1 MQFRSHECESVVVDV
16 EHFLLAGSPRD
27 VHSLELVKTS
37 EHTGTSDTT
46 ENVGTSTLHHAHE
59 ALVLHDLHSAVDG
72 TLVLGTTTR
81 GHHHPPPDC
90 VNGVGHQAGSNSD
103 SPSKEEGSSNGR
115 VLSSDEQGLQ
125 GIEHTEVHA
134 TVDEDPD
141 SRDGEAS
148 VDALDTVRLQGLDV
162 DIDQTVELTLST
174 LALVVVGQP
183 GPGKVKGVHE
193 EKGKGSGETT
203 RGNVGGKLD
212 SGRGILGGGEEG
224 LDGVLEGKVQGLGG
238 EVPQHVG
245 EVSSPEGDN
254 TLGVQHPL
262 SAVKN
267 TGVGLV
273 QTTLLDH
280 LILVLDEQLDSL
292 DGGSHGL
299 GDTSSNTG
307 QHEVLEEP
315 KLLVTHL
322 AFLICRLVWRGLS
335 PRVPC

>member
-1 MQFRSHECESVVVDV
+1 M
-16 EHFLLAGSPRD
+16 G
-27 VHSLELVKTS
+27 LE
-37 EHTGTSDTT
+37 
-46 ENVGTSTLHHAHE
+46 
-59 ALVLHDLHSAVDG
+59 
-72 TLVLGTTTR
+72 
-81 GHHHPPPDC
+81 
-90 VNGVGHQAGSNSD
+90 
-103 SPSKEEGSSNGR
+103 
-115 VLSSDEQGLQ
+115 

-134 TVDEDPD
+134 TVDEDTD

-193 EKGKGSGETT
+193 EQGQGSSSTT
-203 RGNVGGKLD
+203 GGDVGGKLD
-212 SGRGILGGGEEG
+212 GGRSVLGGGEEG
-224 LDGVLEGKVQGLGG
+224 LDGVLEGKVKSLGG

-245 EVSSPEGDN
+245 KVSSPEGGN
-254 TLGVQHPL
+254 TLSCHHPL
-262 SAVKN
+262 GAVKN

-292 DGGSHGL
+292 DGGSHSL

-322 AFLICRLVWRGLS
+322 VFLICRLVWRGLS
-335 PRVPC
+335 PRVDELLGQRRGPAGEESRSQ

>member
-1 MQFRSHECESVVVDV
+1 M
-16 EHFLLAGSPRD
+16 HFLLAGSPSD
-27 VHSLELVKTS
+27 VHGLELVETS

-59 ALVLHDLHSAVDG
+59 ALVLHDLHSAVNRA
-72 TLVLGTTTR
+72 LVLGTATR
-81 GHHHPPPDC
+81 GHHHPPPDG

-103 SPSKEEGSSNGR
+103 SPSKEEGCNDGR
-115 VLSSDEQGLQ
+115 VLSSDEHGLQ

-134 TVDEDPD
+134 TVDEDTD

-183 GPGKVKGVHE
+183 GPGKVKGVHKQ
-193 EKGKGSGETT
+193 KGQGSGKTT
-203 RGNVGGKLD
+203 RGNVRGKLD
-212 SGRGILGGGEEG
+212 GGRGILGGGEQS
-224 LDGVLEGKVQGLGG
+224 LDGVLEGKVQSLGG
-238 EVPQHVG
+238 EVPQHVS

-254 TLGVQHPL
+254 TLGGQHPL
-262 SAVKN
+262 GAVKN

-273 QTTLLDH
+273 QTTLLNH

-299 GDTSSNTG
+299 GDTSGNTG
-307 QHEVLEEP
+307 QHEVLKEP

-322 AFLICRLVWRGLS
+322 EL
-335 PRVPC
+335 

>member
-1 MQFRSHECESVVVDV
+1 MGVSFRSHWLSVTDA
-16 EHFLLAGSPRD
+16 EYNNLLQAGSPRD
-27 VHSLELVKTS
+27 VHGLELVETS

-46 ENVGTSTLHHAHE
+46 EDVGSGTLHHAHE
-59 ALVLHDLHSAVDG
+59 AFVLHDLHSAVDG
-72 TLVLGTTTR
+72 TLVLGATTR

-103 SPSKEEGSSNGR
+103 SPSEEEGGNHGR
-115 VLSSDEQGLQ
+115 VLSSDKHGLQ

-134 TVDEDPD
+134 TVDEDTD
-141 SRDGEAS
+141 SRDGEAC

-162 DIDQTVELTLST
+162 HVDQTVELTLST

-193 EKGKGSGETT
+193 EKGQGSGETT

-212 SGRGILGGGEEG
+212 GGRGILGGGEQG
-224 LDGVLEGKVQGLGG
+224 LDGVLEGKVQSLGG
-238 EVPQHVG
+238 EVPQHIC

-254 TLGVQHPL
+254 TLGGQHPL
-262 SAVKN
+262 GAVKDS
-267 TGVGLV
+267 GVGLV

-280 LILVLDEQLDSL
+280 LVLVLDEQLDSL
-292 DGGSHGL
+292 DGGGHSL
-299 GDTSSNTG
+299 GDTSGNTG
-307 QHEVLEEP
+307 QHEVLKEP

-335 PRVPC
+335 